1 MLNIF
6 KRKNILKIIVAAI
19 VLILVYR
26 NNNANATQSESVSLT
41 GQGILERIESA
52 SELTT
57 SKLIYNGM
65 VKFEEGKIPLITKNS
80 FIMLYMAEVRAG
92 VDVKEIDLKEDSD
105 SVTLKL
111 PMPQVLGVSI
121 NSESVQFVDNKYSLF
136 NWSKKEDIVTAL
148 KYAEEDVL
156 KQGSVSELLAQSKD
170 NTSKLLNGLL
180 DGLLGDRRLIIEY
193 SN

>member
-26 NNNANATQSESVSLT
+26 NNNTNATQSESVSLT

-121 NSESVQFVDNKYSLF
+121 NSESIQFVDNKYSLF